1 MINQNILKKLSYPK
15 AFILIFCS
23 MLIFTGF
30 ARALLAQAGER
41 PGDYGVAGCG
51 LGAAIV
57 GKDGNQM
64 AASIINSLLFP
75 FQISGIIS
83 DILNCD
89 AGTTETAVSD
99 PRKDQFNF
107 VQVNYSGLESEAAVG
122 QGPAL
127 ESLAI
132 LMGCANTMSF
142 TSAIRQNHGLIFKKS
157 DNQTEWTLARIEEGI
172 ASNPSLAQ
180 SCSISI

>member
-23 MLIFTGF
+23 LLMFTGF
-30 ARALLAQAGER
+30 ARVLLAQAGER

-51 LGAAIV
+51 VGAVIL
-57 GKDGNQM
+57 GKDGNQV
-64 AASIINSLLFP
+64 AAAIINGFFGFQLFG
-75 FQISGIIS
+75 ISSGT
-83 DILNCD
+83 LNCD
-89 AGTTETAVSD
+89 SGTAEAAVAD
-99 PRKDQFNF
+99 PRKDQLNF
-107 VQVNYSGLESEAAVG
+107 VQVNYSGLESEAAIG

-127 ESLAI
+127 ESLAT